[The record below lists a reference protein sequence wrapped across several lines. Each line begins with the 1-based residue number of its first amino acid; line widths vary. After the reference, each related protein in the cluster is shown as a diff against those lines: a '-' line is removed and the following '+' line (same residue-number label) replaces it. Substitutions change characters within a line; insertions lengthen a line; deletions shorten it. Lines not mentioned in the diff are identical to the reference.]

1 MLKLVDNL
9 IDRCVLFMF
18 IDFKWFEDFL
28 SLAKNN
34 NFSRAA
40 EERHVTQSAF
50 SRRIKALELW
60 IGVPLVDRS
69 TYPTELTDEGKIF
82 TKKARE
88 VVLMM
93 HGIKNEFHEMRVKGE
108 HTLHFTSLH
117 TTALTF
123 FPKWLIDI
131 ERDLGALSTR
141 LEADSMHNCVQNMTE
156 SGHDF
161 LIASTHPSV
170 PVLLDPQDY
179 PFLVIGHDRLIPVS
193 VPNQDMQPKHNLPGT
208 ADAPIALLAYP
219 ESAYFK
225 RLVDAAI
232 KSQTAVCYLED
243 RYINSFADA
252 IRSMALEGSGL
263 AWLPESMI
271 VDDLATGRFVVVP
284 GDNWVIDLDI
294 CIYRNLASSRTQV
307 DLLWNYF
314 VEKYK

>member
-1 MLKLVDNL
+1 
-9 IDRCVLFMF
+9 MF

-69 TYPTELTDEGKIF
+69 TYPTELTAEGKIF

-93 HGIKNEFHEMRVKGE
+93 HGIKNEFQEMKLKGE
-108 HTLHFTSLH
+108 HTVHFTSLH

-123 FPKWLIDI
+123 FPKWIIDI
-131 ERDLGALSTR
+131 EQDLGDLSTR
-141 LEADSMHNCVQNMTE
+141 LEADGMHNCVQNMTE
-156 SGHDF
+156 AGYDF
-161 LIASTHPSV
+161 LIASSHPSV
-170 PVLLDPQDY
+170 SVLLDPQDY
-179 PFLVIGHDRLIPVS
+179 PSLIIGHDRLIPVS
-193 VPNQDMQPKHNLPGT
+193 VPDQDMQPKHNLPGT
-208 ADAPIALLAYP
+208 TDAPISYLAYP
-219 ESAYFK
+219 EGSYFR

-232 KSQTAVCYLED
+232 RRQSVVCHLND

-252 IRSMALEGSGL
+252 IRSMALEGIGL
-263 AWLPESMI
+263 AWLPESM
-271 VDDLATGRFVVVP
+271 VLDDLADGRFVIVP
-284 GDNWVIDLDI
+284 GDDWVIDLDI
-294 CIYRNLASSRTQV
+294 RIYRHFASSRPQV
-307 DLLWNYF
+307 DILWDYF
-314 VEKYK
+314 LRKYQESL

>member
-1 MLKLVDNL
+1 MDNF
-9 IDRCVLFMF
+9 IDCCILSMF

-28 SLAKNN
+28 SLARNN

-69 TYPTELTDEGKIF
+69 TYPTELTEEGKIF

-93 HGIKNEFHEMRVKGE
+93 HGIKNEFHEMRIKGE

-170 PVLLDPQDY
+170 PVLLDPYDY
-179 PFLVIGHDRLIPVS
+179 PSLVIGHDRLIPVS

-208 ADAPIALLAYP
+208 AQAPIALLAYP
-219 ESAYFK
+219 ESAYFR

-232 KSQTAVCYLED
+232 KSQTVVCHLQD

-271 VDDLATGRFVVVP
+271 LDDLAMGRFVIVP
-284 GDNWVIDLDI
+284 GDGWVIDLDI

-307 DLLWNYF
+307 DMLWDYF
-314 VEKYK
+314 LEKYK

>member
-1 MLKLVDNL
+1 MVLENVFPQAELLAENGL
-9 IDRCVLFMF
+9 AALNFLFCLYSFFFLCGMCARFATHWRRCVLFMF

-93 HGIKNEFHEMRVKGE
+93 HGIKNEFHEMRIKGE

-156 SGHDF
+156 
-161 LIASTHPSV
+161 
-170 PVLLDPQDY
+170 
-179 PFLVIGHDRLIPVS
+179 
-193 VPNQDMQPKHNLPGT
+193 
-208 ADAPIALLAYP
+208 
-219 ESAYFK
+219 
-225 RLVDAAI
+225 
-232 KSQTAVCYLED
+232 
-243 RYINSFADA
+243 
-252 IRSMALEGSGL
+252 
-263 AWLPESMI
+263 
-271 VDDLATGRFVVVP
+271 
-284 GDNWVIDLDI
+284 
-294 CIYRNLASSRTQV
+294 
-307 DLLWNYF
+307 
-314 VEKYK
+314 